1 MITFTEQE
9 KAVIMLGTASITE
22 ADGYGQEPTPEE
34 MKFAQFVQRAIKP
47 TQTAYQLFQN
57 YFHNPVSAYSQ
68 IKNISIAKKRMI
80 KTFFVYMCTCD
91 GPINEGEQQALDL
104 LDTLCDFPYMSMSE
118 IENEY
123 KMFLDYSI
131 STIVIDKKAHHPL
144 RMVRQF

>member
-34 MKFAQFVQRAIKP
+34 MKFVQFVQRAIKP

-80 KTFFVYMCTCD
+80 KTFFVYMCIFRRI
-91 GPINEGEQQALDL
+91 PVQH
-104 LDTLCDFPYMSMSE
+104 F
-118 IENEY
+118 
-123 KMFLDYSI
+123 
-131 STIVIDKKAHHPL
+131 
-144 RMVRQF
+144 R